1 MKTLLFGNGIVSLDD
16 VYPYQSIDLSA
27 EAVFDDLT
35 RLAAGIC
42 QTPIAML
49 CLIAPRR
56 RWLTSQVGL
65 DSSSTEAYLAFCAET
80 LLKPQ
85 SWDSRVVIIE
95 DTLADQRF
103 ANDELVNSQA
113 KVRFFAGTPLVTPQ
127 GVVLGILA
135 VSDRVPR
142 VLTLQQ
148 KEALVALST
157 QALAPLKLRK
167 NLTSLKEWVNK
178 SVHRK
183 QERQELHQEL
193 ANLNLALEQT
203 SMVSITDPRGKIQF
217 VNDQFC
223 NISKYSRKELLGK
236 DHHLI
241 NSGYHSS
248 DFFKQMWVTIRKGKV
263 WEGEIRNR
271 AKDGSFYWVNSA
283 IMPVMNVQAKPC
295 AYVSVCQDIT
305 ERKRMEEESLS
316 QANYEMDHFFT
327 LSPDLMCIIGFDGDF
342 KRVNPAFE
350 KNLSYTPE
358 ELISKAFLDFVH
370 PDDKAATQEAWENLS
385 CNTETLQVEH
395 RYRCLDGSYKWL
407 TWDFFWQFEKKLV
420 YGIAREAKP
429 SQPAK
434 ATLLERAN
442 FSTLEADVGAALGQN
457 RTLVESLKRCTD
469 AMVQHL
475 DAIGAGI
482 WLVEPPA
489 VGTGKLLPLYLQA
502 SAGELLPTDTFPA
515 HVPPNHHLIGTIA
528 QTKQPL
534 NTQLSSQ
541 GGQAGSVA
549 INFSGYPLIVDARLV
564 GVIALHSRHRFS
576 KVVHNVLEWVA
587 NAIAT
592 AIHRAWTRDE
602 LLSHWEALLCRLA
615 HQIHNSL
622 DLDTIL
628 NTAVTEIQSWLKVD
642 CCHLLWYTNEP
653 DRPILSVTHEA
664 RNPGLPSLM
673 GENLPPH
680 LEPLAEIIRN
690 QKTLRIDDLSETP
703 YVNGETR
710 GSEAAALLTLL
721 SHWGI
726 TAGLLLPL
734 KTHTGQLGVIAC
746 SHYNGPRQWSDREV
760 ELLQAVVDQI
770 AIAIE
775 QAELLANNRAATL
788 AAQTQADH
796 LKLALKNLQQTE
808 TWLIQTEKMS
818 GLGQMVAGVAHEIN
832 NPVSF
837 ITGNLSH
844 ATNYIQD
851 LLDLINYYQQY
862 YPNPAPEI
870 KEFIEEID
878 LEFLIEDLPK
888 ILSSMKIGADRIHEI
903 VLSLR
908 NFSRL
913 DDVQMKPLNI
923 HEGIDNTLLILHN
936 RLKPKGK
943 HPGITVIKEYGDVP
957 PVVGYTGQLNQVFMN
972 IISNAI
978 DALECWSAEQAQQR
992 WSGKGQEG
1000 GERQNQTDALS
1011 SDHPVPPSP
1020 TIWINTEILDGNHVV
1035 IRIRDNGPGMQPSVV
1050 RRLFDPFFTTK
1061 PLGKG
1066 TGLGLSIS
1074 HQIVVEK
1081 HGGVLQCYSEPGQGA
1096 EFWIQIPISPLV
1108 RGLKTGD

>member
-1 MKTLLFGNGIVSLDD
+1 MNTLLFGNRIVSLDD
-16 VYPYQSIDLSA
+16 VYPSQSIDLSP
-27 EAVFDDLT
+27 EAAFDKLT

-42 QTPIAML
+42 QTQIALL
-49 CLIAPRR
+49 CLIDGRR
-56 RWLTSQVGL
+56 RCLKSQVGL
-65 DSSSTEAYLAFCAET
+65 DASSTEAYLALCAEMM
-80 LLKPQ
+80 LKAE
-85 SWDSRVVIIE
+85 SWDSRVVIVE
-95 DTLADQRF
+95 DILADQRF
-103 ANDELVNSQA
+103 ANDELVKSQA
-113 KVRFFAGTPLVTPQ
+113 KVRFFAGAPLVTSQ
-127 GVVLGILA
+127 GVVLGLLA

-157 QALAPLKLRK
+157 QALAQLELRK
-167 NLTSLKEWVNK
+167 NLTNLKQRANNPQQ
-178 SVHRK
+178 RK
-183 QERQELHQEL
+183 PERQELHQEL
-193 ANLNLALEQT
+193 AKLKLALEQT
-203 SMVSITDPRGKIQF
+203 SMVSITDQRGKIQF
-217 VNDQFC
+217 VNEQFC
-223 NISKYSRKELLGK
+223 KISKYSRKELLGK

-248 DFFKQMWVTIRKGKV
+248 DFFKQMWVTIRRGKV
-263 WEGEIRNR
+263 WKGEIKNR
-271 AKDGSFYWVNSA
+271 AKDGSFYWVNTT
-283 IMPVMNVQAKPC
+283 IMPMMNVPAKPY

-305 ERKRMEEESLS
+305 ERKRMEEESFS
-316 QANYEMDHFFT
+316 QASCEMERFFT
-327 LSPDLMCIIGFDGDF
+327 LSPDLMCIIGFDGDL

-358 ELISKAFLDFVH
+358 ELISKPFLDFVH
-370 PDDKAATQEAWENLS
+370 PDDKAATQKAWENLS
-385 CNTETLQVEH
+385 CNSETLQVEH
-395 RYRCLDGSYKWL
+395 RYRCFDGSYKWL
-407 TWDFFWQFEKKLV
+407 TWNFFWQFEEKLV
-420 YGIAREAKP
+420 YGIGREVKP
-429 SQPAK
+429 SQPVK
-434 ATLLERAN
+434 ATLLERLH

-457 RTLVESLKRCTD
+457 RTLVESLKRCTE

-482 WLVEPPA
+482 WLVEP
-489 VGTGKLLPLYLQA
+489 VGTGNLLPLDLQA
-502 SAGELLPTDTFPA
+502 SAGELLPADTFPA

-541 GGQAGSVA
+541 GGQAGSVP
-549 INFSGYPLIVDARLV
+549 INFSGYPLIVDSRLV

-592 AIHRAWTRDE
+592 AIDRAWARDE
-602 LLSHWEALLCRLA
+602 LLSRWEALLCRLA
-615 HQIHNSL
+615 NQIHNSL

-628 NTAVTEIQSWLKVD
+628 TTAVTEIQRWLKVD
-642 CCHLLWYTNEP
+642 CCQLLWYCNDPE
-653 DRPILSVTHEA
+653 RPSLSVTHEA
-664 RNPGLPSLM
+664 RNPDLPSLV
-673 GENLPPH
+673 GENLPPQ
-680 LEPLAEIIRN
+680 LEPLTEIIRN
-690 QKTLRIDDLSETP
+690 QKTLRIDELSETTQLD
-703 YVNGETR
+703 GQR
-710 GSEAAALLTLL
+710 RSSEGAALPRLLT
-721 SHWGI
+721 HWGI

-734 KTHTGQLGVIAC
+734 KTHTGQLGAIAC
-746 SHYNGPRQWSDREV
+746 SHYKGSRQWSDREV

-775 QAELLANNRAATL
+775 QAELFANNRAATL
-788 AAQTQADH
+788 AAQTQAHH
-796 LKLALKNLQQTE
+796 LKLALQNLQQTE

-851 LLDLINYYQQY
+851 LLDLIKYYQQY

-870 KEFIEEID
+870 EEFIEEID

-913 DDVQMKPLNI
+913 DDAHMKPLNI

-943 HPGITVIKEYGDVP
+943 HPGIMVIKEYGEVP

-972 IISNAI
+972 LISNAI
-978 DALECWSAEQAQQR
+978 DALECWCVEEAQQR
-992 WSGKGQEG
+992 LSGKGQEG
-1000 GERQNQTDALS
+1000 GERQNHTDASLS
-1011 SDHPVPPSP
+1011 AHPIPPSP
-1020 TIWINTEILDGNHVV
+1020 TIWISTEILDGNQVV

-1061 PLGKG
+1061 PVGKG

-1081 HGGVLQCYSEPGQGA
+1081 HGGVLQCYSEPGQGS
-1096 EFWIQIPISPLV
+1096 EFWIQIPISPSV
-1108 RGLKTGD
+1108 RELGTGN